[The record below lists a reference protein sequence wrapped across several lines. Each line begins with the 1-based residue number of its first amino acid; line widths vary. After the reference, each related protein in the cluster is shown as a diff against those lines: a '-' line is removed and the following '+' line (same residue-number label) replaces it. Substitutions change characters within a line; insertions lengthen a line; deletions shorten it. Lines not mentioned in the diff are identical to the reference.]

1 MATVG
6 TSSATSQK
14 EHRPSPSPGKASSEI
29 CIKMLE
35 PLGFTDDEKEQLVTD
50 ILALKKRQIQEF
62 LVQLEL
68 PKSGTKAELRSR
80 IEESLL
86 DGTISPEQIV
96 RYLDEVVPW
105 GKQHVYLYGGP
116 KTSMADWKDVGWF
129 EAHLKQHRLGKYLN
143 AVLPLMLPEQ
153 MKISSILHNGRRIR
167 VIAIKKREWDERDPE
182 YDESKQTEAGEAVKL
197 RAFVH
202 RVMRGLVAFE
212 WDLISNTAFLQIS
225 QLPRGVKYEEVAE
238 EFFDLTAGWL
248 DISRFP
254 ILELRKPIQK
264 LHKLEEDKAGE
275 TRSHG
280 INYRTMEGRRLEGKS
295 ASPSDPLLGDPVID
309 TAFATMRDSGVAHL
323 GNFYWL
329 PNGAANPGVNPLE
342 SEVHV
347 LVVGQHNRI
356 SFPTPNKERA
366 VRYVLSRIRSHC

>member
-14 EHRPSPSPGKASSEI
+14 EHQSSPSPGKASSEI

-35 PLGFTDDEKEQLVTD
+35 PLGFTDDEQEQLVTD
-50 ILALKKRQIQEF
+50 LLALKKRQIQEF

-86 DGTISPEQIV
+86 DSTISPEQIV

-116 KTSMADWKDVGWF
+116 KTSIADWKDVGWF
-129 EAHLKQHRLGKYLN
+129 KAHLKQHRLGKYLN
-143 AVLPLMLPEQ
+143 AVLPLMLPEE
-153 MKISSILHNGRRIR
+153 MKISSILHDGRRIR
-167 VIAIKKREWDERDPE
+167 VIAIKKREWDERDPD

-212 WDLISNTAFLQIS
+212 
-225 QLPRGVKYEEVAE
+225 
-238 EFFDLTAGWL
+238 
-248 DISRFP
+248 
-254 ILELRKPIQK
+254 
-264 LHKLEEDKAGE
+264 
-275 TRSHG
+275 
-280 INYRTMEGRRLEGKS
+280 
-295 ASPSDPLLGDPVID
+295 
-309 TAFATMRDSGVAHL
+309 
-323 GNFYWL
+323 
-329 PNGAANPGVNPLE
+329 
-342 SEVHV
+342 
-347 LVVGQHNRI
+347 
-356 SFPTPNKERA
+356 
-366 VRYVLSRIRSHC
+366 